1 MNKKH
6 IFCRHSH
13 IIRVPFFDVDPM
25 RIVWHGNYVK
35 YLEVARCAF
44 LDSIGY
50 GYDEMGRRGF
60 SWPIVKMDLK
70 YIRPARFGQTIR
82 IDMAIVEIDTCLR
95 IDYTLSDEKTGEK
108 LTRASTTQAAVSL
121 ETGEIQFQTPESW
134 LEAIR
139 NHPTFQAA

>member
-6 IFCRHSH
+6 IFCHHSH
-13 IIRVPFFDVDPM
+13 IIQVPFFDVDPM

-50 GYDEMGRRGF
+50 SYDEMGRRGF

-82 IDMAIVEIDTCLR
+82 INMAISEIDSCLR

-139 NHPTFQAA
+139 SHPTFQAA

>member
-13 IIRVPFFDVDPM
+13 IIQVPFFDVDPM

-50 GYDEMGRRGF
+50 SYDEMGRRGF

-82 IDMAIVEIDTCLR
+82 INMAISEIDSCLR

-139 NHPTFQAA
+139 SHPTFQAA

>member
-13 IIRVPFFDVDPM
+13 IIQVPFFDVDPM

-50 GYDEMGRRGF
+50 SYDEMGRRGF

-70 YIRPARFGQTIR
+70 YIRPARFRQTIR
-82 IDMAIVEIDTCLR
+82 IDMAISEID
-95 IDYTLSDEKTGEK
+95 TLSDEKTGEK
-108 LTRASTTQAAVSL
+108 LTRASTTQAVVSL

-139 NHPTFQAA
+139 SHPTFQAA

>member
-13 IIRVPFFDVDPM
+13 IIQVPFFDVDPM

-50 GYDEMGRRGF
+50 SYDEMGRRGF

-70 YIRPARFGQTIR
+70 YIRPARFRQTIR
-82 IDMAIVEIDTCLR
+82 IDMAISEIDSCLR

>member
-1 MNKKH
+1 MQ
-6 IFCRHSH
+6 
-13 IIRVPFFDVDPM
+13 
-25 RIVWHGNYVK
+25 IVWHGNYVK

-50 GYDEMGRRGF
+50 SYDEMGRRGF

-95 IDYTLSDEKTGEK
+95 IDYTLSDEQTGEK

-121 ETGEIQFQTPESW
+121 ETGETQFQTPESW
-134 LEAIR
+134 LEAVR
-139 NHPTFQAA
+139 GHPTFQAA

>member
-13 IIRVPFFDVDPM
+13 TVRVPFFDVDPM

-50 GYDEMGRRGF
+50 SYDEMGRRGF

-95 IDYTLSDEKTGEK
+95 IDYTLSDEQTGEK

-121 ETGEIQFQTPESW
+121 ETGETQFQTPESW
-134 LEAIR
+134 LEAVR
-139 NHPTFQAA
+139 GHPTFQAA

>member
-13 IIRVPFFDVDPM
+13 IIQVPFFDVDPM

-50 GYDEMGRRGF
+50 SYDEMGRRGF

-82 IDMAIVEIDTCLR
+82 IDMAISEIDTCLR
-95 IDYTLSDEKTGEK
+95 IDYTLSDEQTGEK

-139 NHPTFQAA
+139 SHPTFQAA

>member
-13 IIRVPFFDVDPM
+13 IIQVPFFDVDPM

-60 SWPIVKMDLK
+60 SWPIVKMDL
-70 YIRPARFGQTIR
+70 QTIR
-82 IDMAIVEIDTCLR
+82 INMAISEIDSCLR

-139 NHPTFQAA
+139 SHPTFQAA

>member
-13 IIRVPFFDVDPM
+13 IIQVPFFDVDPM

-82 IDMAIVEIDTCLR
+82 V
-95 IDYTLSDEKTGEK
+95 
-108 LTRASTTQAAVSL
+108 STTLCPMKKPAK
-121 ETGEIQFQTPESW
+121 
-134 LEAIR
+134 
-139 NHPTFQAA
+139 N

>member
-13 IIRVPFFDVDPM
+13 IIQVPFFDVDPM

-35 YLEVARCAF
+35 YLEVARCSF

-82 IDMAIVEIDTCLR
+82 IDMAISEIDSCLR

-139 NHPTFQAA
+139 SHPTFQAA